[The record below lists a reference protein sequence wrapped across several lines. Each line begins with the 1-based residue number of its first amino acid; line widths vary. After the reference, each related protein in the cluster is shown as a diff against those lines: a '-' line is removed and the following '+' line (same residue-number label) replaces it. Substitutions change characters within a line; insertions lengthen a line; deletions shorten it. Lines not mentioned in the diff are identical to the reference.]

1 MKKMTIEEHQKAY
14 VNMENIIDEQKKKI
28 IKLEQETQDIKNKYS
43 KQVSELREKFSTE
56 IELMAGVE
64 LENREVVK
72 SKSKNAILL
81 QNIRILLEHSSESFQ
96 DMYSNFERT
105 VKKDISNQASHSSL
119 SPKQIKAVDNGLKH
133 HGITNTK

>member
-1 MKKMTIEEHQKAY
+1 MEEMTLEEHQKAY
-14 VNMENIIDEQKKKI
+14 VNMEKIIDEQKKKI

-64 LENREVVK
+64 VKNSKVVK
-72 SKSKNAILL
+72 TKSKNAVLL
-81 QNIRILLEHSSESFQ
+81 QNIRILQEHSSDSYR